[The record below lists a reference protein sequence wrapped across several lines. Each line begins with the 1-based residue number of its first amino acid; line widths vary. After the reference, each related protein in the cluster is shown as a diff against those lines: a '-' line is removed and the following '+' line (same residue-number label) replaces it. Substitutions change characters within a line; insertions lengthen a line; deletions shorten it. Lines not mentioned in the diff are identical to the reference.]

1 MGTLFR
7 VHEFAELAG
16 VTVKALHHYDR
27 LGLLKPTRSQAG
39 YRLYAEQDLERLEQI
54 IALKF
59 LGVPLKQ
66 IRSVLD
72 RTELELRNALRLQI
86 EALEEKQR
94 QLARTIRAVRAAEK
108 SIEPGQTAAPVLLK
122 RIIEAIE
129 MQNDLE
135 GMKKYFSE
143 EAWVK
148 QRPRYENGPSPEW
161 QAIYREAGALLAEDP
176 ASDAALAMAG
186 RWLER
191 LESETGGDLSVL
203 MGRTLAWDDRENW
216 PAALK
221 QEITDYNLEAVY
233 KFFSKAVLAHRRK
246 FAGDDFWIRRDP
258 RAQASVPWYQ
268 IFLEPRIALASTPA
282 FPKTGK
288 AKTQWVDYLHRSTR
302 VDPEVQARSVR
313 ASEEAQERHQAM
325 WSTLA
330 SDARRGVGKEPG
342 SQTGQQIAARWMDL
356 WDGYLK
362 GDMGVQTALRSARA
376 AEEIFQTREVAD
388 FIGAALAWPLRP
400 YFNNAAWA
408 EWNERSRC
416 LPPASLHQSAR
427 AQIALYR
434 DSEAAMKESPEG
446 PRAQALAARWASLVS
461 HDAGGDKEIEAGI
474 RNAWE
479 HRGNWP
485 LRLREHVA
493 SLYLLDLTTFESI
506 SSFLERAVGDWNGD
520 GGAARPPNEK

>member
-1 MGTLFR
+1 MGKLFR

-39 YRLYAEQDLERLEQI
+39 YRLYAERDLERLEQI

-72 RTELELRNALRLQI
+72 RSEMEMRNALRLQI

-129 MQNDLE
+129 MQNDVE

-161 QAIYREAGALLAEDP
+161 QAIYREAGALLGEDP

-191 LESETGGDLSVL
+191 LESDTGGDPAVL
-203 MGRTLAWDDRENW
+203 MGRTLAWDDREHW

-221 QEITDYNLEAVY
+221 REITDYNLEAVY
-233 KFFSKAVLAHRRK
+233 KFFSKTVLAHRKK

-268 IFLEPRIALASTPA
+268 IFLEPRIALAAEPA
-282 FPKTGK
+282 FPEK
-288 AKTQWVDYLHRSTR
+288 AKTQWVNYVNRSTR

-313 ASEEAQERHQAM
+313 ASEEAQEMHQTM

-330 SDARRGVGKEPG
+330 HDAGEGVGAEPG
-342 SQTGQQIAARWMDL
+342 SPGGQQIATRWMDL

-362 GDMGVQTALRSARA
+362 GDMGVQTALRNARA
-376 AEEIFQTREVAD
+376 AGGSFGTEGVAD
-388 FIGAALAWPLRP
+388 FIGATLAWPLRT
-400 YFNNAAWA
+400 YFNDAAWA
-408 EWNERSRC
+408 GWNERSRH
-416 LPPASLHQSAR
+416 LPLAALQQSAR

-434 DSEAAMKESPEG
+434 DCEASMAEGPEG
-446 PRAQALAARWASLVS
+446 PRAQTLAARWFTLVS
-461 HDAGGDKEIEAGI
+461 RDAEGNREIEAGI

-479 HRGNWP
+479 HRGDWP

-506 SSFLERAVGDWNGD
+506 SSFLEKANR
-520 GGAARPPNEK
+520 